1 MQSKDLKTE
10 LSKIVEEFYT
20 NMKQMV
26 QEMLKKHHRQ
36 QVKLIKAER
45 ERNKQAALAVNKYYE
60 VLSLRDIRHNWSP
73 KPDDSTGS
81 VPRETSN
88 PTVWPFSKKKTWT
101 MPHTIS
107 SMKNEKAGGN

>member
-1 MQSKDLKTE
+1 MQSKDLKNE

-36 QVKLIKAER
+36 QVQLIKAER

-81 VPRETSN
+81 VPRETRN
-88 PTVWPFSKKKTWT
+88 PTVWPFSKKKSWT
-101 MPHTIS
+101 MPHRIS
-107 SMKNEKAGGN
+107 SIKNEKAGGN